1 MVQQLPAPEL
11 PLAPTRGP
19 SQASIEATAMAVA
32 QRAIDARAEDAPP
45 PAAPVQLQAPVQRAV
60 TIDEVSTEAGSTGS
74 TAGASSATP
83 QSPAELEQLATKLW
97 GRLRLQLRRE
107 LLADRERAGMLT
119 DLH

>member
-1 MVQQLPAPEL
+1 
-11 PLAPTRGP
+11 
-19 SQASIEATAMAVA
+19 MAVA
-32 QRAIDARAEDAPP
+32 QRAIDARAEETPQPVNVSAPP
-45 PAAPVQLQAPVQRAV
+45 ASPVQRSPV
-60 TIDEVSTEAGSTGS
+60 IDEMSPSTEAGGTSHAGGS
-74 TAGASSATP
+74 SMA